1 MIRVEDLEKRF
12 GETRALDR
20 VSFEIERGEVV
31 GFLGPN
37 GAGKSTTMRILTGYL
52 AADFGQVEIG
62 GQRVDADDP
71 RSRHKVGY
79 LPEST
84 PLYKGMRVDRYLD
97 FVGRARGMGRS
108 ERKAALGRVLEQCGL
123 IQHAQRRIGV
133 LSKGYRQRVGL
144 AQALF
149 GDPEVLILD
158 EPTSG
163 LDPGEIV
170 RIRALV
176 AELGREKTVLL
187 STHVLGEVQET
198 CQRLLILAGGRLVA
212 NGSPL
217 ELAGAEE
224 AGLRLTLGAVDADVG
239 AVLSRV
245 EGVLEVRAAG
255 SDPSGARAFE
265 LSVDE
270 RASAATAVA
279 RAVHAEGWPLIELRH
294 EVPSIERVFL
304 QRIARVEEPKEPSAG
319 PFGAGATAGASEPPA
334 AGGAS

>member
-1 MIRVEDLEKRF
+1 MILVEDLQKRF

-52 AADFGQVEIG
+52 AADEGLVEIA

-71 RSRHKVGY
+71 RSRAMVGY

-84 PLYKGMRVDRYLD
+84 PLYRGMRVDRYLD
-97 FVGRARGMGRS
+97 FVGRARGMRRA
-108 ERKAALGRVLEQCGL
+108 ERRQALARVLEQCGL
-123 IQHAQRRIGV
+123 EQHVQRRIGV

-176 AELGREKTVLL
+176 AELGKQKTVLL

-198 CQRLLILAGGRLVA
+198 CQRLLILAAGRLVA
-212 NGSPL
+212 NGTPL
-217 ELAGAEE
+217 ELADTEE
-224 AGLRLTLGAVDADVG
+224 AGLRLTLRGASADAAERLG
-239 AVLSRV
+239 ELAEV
-245 EGVLEVRAAG
+245 EGVRAAG
-255 SDPSGARAFE
+255 VDSSGARAFE
-265 LSVDE
+265 LAVAD
-270 RASAATAVA
+270 RASAAEAVA
-279 RAVHAEGWPLIELRH
+279 ELAHARGWGLVELRH
-294 EVPSIERVFL
+294 EVPSIESVFL
-304 QRIARVEEPKEPSAG
+304 RRIARVEEPEEPAAG
-319 PFGAGATAGASEPPA
+319 PFGGVS
-334 AGGAS
+334 